1 MRHVFGGLML
11 ALTLFFAPA
20 ALAETR
26 DDGPARLAL
35 ANKFVALMQGEE
47 MGAAI
52 GQMTAMMMPA
62 ELESMSEDEAAK
74 FRQVMS
80 EVTAR
85 MMPRM
90 FEAMAPI
97 YADIFTLEEL
107 QGLVD
112 FYQSD
117 IGRSLVTKSYQAAPR
132 LAEAVQAM
140 MPEIMADMGNLLC
153 DQFECT
159 AEQRREL
166 KSAMAEAAG
175 N

>member
-1 MRHVFGGLML
+1 MRRVFGGLML
-11 ALTLFFAPA
+11 AFTLFCAPA

-26 DDGPARLAL
+26 DDSAARLAL
-35 ANKFVALMQGEE
+35 ASKFVALMQGEE
-47 MGAAI
+47 MGAALA
-52 GQMTAMMMPA
+52 QMTTMMMPG
-62 ELESMSEDEAAK
+62 ELEGMSDEDAAK
-74 FRQVMS
+74 FRQVMGDM
-80 EVTAR
+80 TAR

-117 IGRSLVTKSYQAAPR
+117 IGRSMVAKSYQAAPR
-132 LAEAVQAM
+132 LAAAIQSI

-153 DQFECT
+153 DEFECT

-166 KSAMAEAAG
+166 KSAMAEATR

>member
-1 MRHVFGGLML
+1 MRQFFGGLML
-11 ALTLFFAPA
+11 ALTLFCAPA

-26 DDGPARLAL
+26 DDGAARLAL
-35 ANKFVALMQGEE
+35 ANKFVSLMQGEE
-47 MGAAI
+47 LGAAL
-52 GQMTAMMMPA
+52 GQMTSMMMPA
-62 ELESMSEDEAAK
+62 ELEGMSEDEAAK
-74 FRQVMS
+74 FRAVMG

-107 QGLVD
+107 QALVD

-117 IGRSLVTKSYQAAPR
+117 VGRSMVTKSYQAAPR
-132 LAEAVQAM
+132 LAEAVQAI
-140 MPEIMADMGNLLC
+140 MPEIMAEMGNVLC
-153 DQFECT
+153 DEFECT

-166 KSAMAEAAG
+166 KAAMSQAVG
-175 N
+175 R